1 MRKKATISTVQ
12 KQLDDLC
19 EVAESAV
26 NGYEKYLLD
35 EINYMTLAKIM
46 TNLRDH
52 IPKGMTGDK

>member
-1 MRKKATISTVQ
+1 MKKKETISAVQ
-12 KQLDDLC
+12 KRLADLC